1 MLSASKLW
9 KSSSISGPE
18 ATSNPARR
26 KSVSMRSRACVTGCS
41 PPGASP
47 RPGSVTSMR
56 PAVSARSISPRSSA
70 VRRASMAACM
80 RSFASLMRAPAAGR
94 SAAGSV
100 PSAFSCSVSA
110 PFLPS
115 QRTRASSSAA
125 RSPDAATSASA
136 SCVRA
141 VRSAKSGLPS
151 ADAEG
156 GLCLLRQSAERRRV
170 VHRDV
175 GKHLAVDLHASF
187 IQSVDDAAVGKSV
200 YPCGRVDARDP
211 QRAEFALVL
220 PPVAVR
226 ILPRLDDRLLRRTV
240 DLAPGI
246 VVALRLAKNFL
257 VTAPGRHATLHSC
270 HGAARL
276 TVIGKELLDA
286 AHIGVVHEARA
297 AGARLAFEL
306 TVLVAEIV
314 TAICRIPLEALRC
327 LAKTLGC
334 GPVGFQLGHHSLL
347 TLCSPVRKV
356 PAHPLRANARAS
368 RRRPARAL
376 LLFRCEHH
384 DHLLT
389 LHERV
394 LLDHRMRC
402 EVRGNPV
409 EELATDVLVHHLT
422 ATEPQGYLGL
432 ISFVKEA
439 GEITQLDL
447 VIRLARTGAKLHFL
461 DLNLLLL
468 ALGGVGLLVLLEQEF
483 AVIHDAHHR
492 WLGGRRYL
500 DKIEF
505 CSRRHLQGVVARH
518 HSGLRPIGPDH
529 TQLRRT
535 DFFVAPHPLR
545 CTSDSSTL
553 QTLTPAALELD
564 TEPFDERFRDH
575 RAQVLAA
582 PRAY

>member
-240 DLAPGI
+240 DLAPGV

-257 VTAPGRHATLHSC
+257 VTASGRHATLHSC

-276 TVIGKELLDA
+276 TLIGKKLLDA
-286 AHIGVVHEARA
+286 AHIGVVHETRA
-297 AGARLAFEL
+297 ARARLAFDL
-306 TVLVAEIV
+306 AVLVAEIV
-314 TAICRIPLEALRC
+314 AAIRRVPLEALRC

-334 GPVGFQLGHHSLL
+334 GPVGFQLGHRS
-347 TLCSPVRKV
+347 TPRLCSPVRKAL
-356 PAHPLRANARAS
+356 AHPLRANARH
-368 RRRPARAL
+368 RQPCRAL
-376 LLFRCEHH
+376 LLFRCKDH
-384 DHLLT
+384 DHLLAF
-389 LHERV
+389 HERV
-394 LLDHRMRC
+394 LLDHRMRS
-402 EVRGNPV
+402 EVARNPV
-409 EELATDVLVHHLT
+409 EELATDVLVHHLA
-422 ATEPQGYLGL
+422 ATEPQGHLGL
-432 ISFVKEA
+432 IAFGQEA

-447 VIRLARTGAKLHFL
+447 VIRLARAGTKLHFL

-468 ALGGVGLLVLLEQEF
+468 ALGGVGLLVLLEQEL
-483 AVIHDAHHR
+483 AVVHDAHHR
-492 WLGGRRYL
+492 RLGGGRHL
-500 DKIEF
+500 DQIQF
-505 CSRRHLQGVVARH
+505 GSGRHLQGVVTGH
-518 HSGLRPIGPDH
+518 HSGLRPVGRDH
-529 TQLRRT
+529 TQLRRA
-535 DFFVAPHPLR
+535 DLFVAPHPLC
-545 CTSDSSTL
+545 CTSDSLTL
-553 QTLTPAALELD
+553 QRLTPSAVELD
-564 TEPFDERFRDH
+564 TEPFGERFRDH

-582 PRAY
+582 SRAY